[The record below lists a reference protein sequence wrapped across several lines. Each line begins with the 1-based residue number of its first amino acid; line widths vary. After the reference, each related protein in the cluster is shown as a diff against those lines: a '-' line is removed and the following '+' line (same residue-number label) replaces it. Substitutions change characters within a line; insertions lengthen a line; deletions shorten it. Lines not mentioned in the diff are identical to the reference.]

1 MNENRILIINDV
13 TAYGKVSSSAMMPII
28 SAHGHHPYVLPTA
41 LVSNTMDYGNSVI
54 LNTSGFMKECISL
67 WRNYGFSFP
76 VIATGLINEE
86 SQIEIISNL
95 IIEQQPSYL
104 MVDPIM
110 ADDGMLY
117 PGMNKRA
124 PEYYKRL
131 ISSADLI
138 IPNFTEATMLADQF
152 TDRKELSST
161 EYDILVNSLRQIGA
175 DNIVITGCKEG
186 SITFN
191 LVYDATTDT
200 MTRQEYEHIPISL
213 IGTGDVFSATLI
225 SNIMSGHSLLDSVK
239 IAGQFV
245 RKVVDE
251 NRKNQDHYDIYIEH
265 TIQEALNEIGQR

>member
-28 SAHGHHPYVLPTA
+28 SAYGHHPYVLPTA

-54 LNTSGFMKECISL
+54 LNTSGFMKESISL

-86 SQIEIISNL
+86 SQIEIISDL
-95 IIEQQPSYL
+95 IKEQQPSYL

-110 ADDGMLY
+110 ADDGQLY

-124 PEYYKRL
+124 PEYYRKL

-152 TDRKELSST
+152 TDRNELSSA
-161 EYDILVNSLRQIGA
+161 EYEILVHSLRQIGA
-175 DNIVITGCKEG
+175 ENIVITGCKEG
-186 SITFN
+186 ITTFN
-191 LVYDATTDT
+191 LVYDASKNT
-200 MTRQEYEHIPISL
+200 MTRLVYEHIPVSL

-225 SNIMSGHSLLDSVK
+225 SNIMSGHNLLESVET
-239 IAGQFV
+239 AGKFV

-251 NRKNQDHYDIYIEH
+251 NRYNQDRYDIYIEH